1 MTSQRKDN
9 LVLGTSETNSLMTR
23 YERAWQTLLLY
34 ERNLQKKYDASSKKI
49 AGNLK
54 VERNPPDVSILYDW
68 ADPKDIEDLKQ
79 PLEFTYR
86 WRSEKLREMEI
97 GSNLTSLAGFHKY
110 LAFVIK
116 YDISIDRSFIL
127 MPPKDANDEARPV
140 KTTVFF
146 YPFLRSLYHKAE
158 AKLDSGLYQI
168 LRADAE
174 CMLYERTNEPKDTEP
189 KKLNQFRKK
198 LEKLLAGSRA
208 AGDEDLHVE
217 DQEEEELI
225 KDLETGIDIE

>member
-1 MTSQRKDN
+1 MSSQTKDN

-34 ERNLQKKYDASSKKI
+34 EQNLQKKYHASSKKI
-49 AGNLK
+49 TGNLK
-54 VERNPPDVSILYDW
+54 VERNPRDVSILYDW
-68 ADPKDIEDLKQ
+68 ADPKDIKDLTQ

-86 WRSEKLREMEI
+86 WRSEKLSEMQI
-97 GSNLTSLAGFHKY
+97 GTHLTKLASFHKY

-116 YDISIDRSFIL
+116 YDISIDHSFIL
-127 MPPKDANDEARPV
+127 KPPNDAKDEAGPV

-168 LRADAE
+168 LRAHAE
-174 CMLYERTNEPKDTEP
+174 CMLYERKHPPEDTEP
-189 KKLNQFRKK
+189 KNQNKFRKK
-198 LEKLLAGSRA
+198 LEKLLAETRA
-208 AGDEDLHVE
+208 AGDEDLDVE
-217 DQEEEELI
+217 DKEKDDLI
-225 KDLETGIDIE
+225 KDLEKGLTNE